1 MSHFVSAIKKIVSVY
16 VTTKHR
22 RLLSLL
28 QRGRKSLPQLSLKSP
43 MYFIPGSFVLPTV
56 SNLNSEVTQF
66 DVEENIGHLM
76 TLARIALEKGEVDKA
91 EAILEMGI
99 KICEEYQTYFAM
111 PYMYDIL
118 ASISF
123 AMGNY
128 KRAETLL
135 VQVIEKM
142 IQLGMPEYDTQI
154 VDFKLRL
161 SRIYS
166 VKNENTLAEIGFRN
180 CLRTQE
186 MKIENGDTSTKTG
199 MLYINSMFWYDMP
212 YSLHKIK
219 NNEYKTAKKLIDD
232 AYSYST
238 KIKGLSPY
246 QEMIILYTLAD
257 LNTQMEEFDVAL
269 QNMQSAIL
277 LGKGIGSL
285 DLPKCY
291 LKLGKIYIKLG
302 STTTAKHW
310 LTEASTLADLFND
323 REVYEDAEAT
333 LREITDGTSYF
344 SRTTKV
350 SLKDVNKTE

>member
-1 MSHFVSAIKKIVSVY
+1 MSHLIKAIKQIVPVY
-16 VTTKHR
+16 VTTNHR

-28 QRGRKSLPQLSLKSP
+28 QRKRIKLPQIRLKSP

-56 SNLNSEVTQF
+56 SCSLNSEVTQF

-111 PYMYDIL
+111 SYMYDIL

-128 KRAETLL
+128 NRAETLL

-142 IQLGMPEYDTQI
+142 IQLGVPEYDTQI

-186 MKIENGDTSTKTG
+186 TKIENGDTSTKTG
-199 MLYINSMFWYDMP
+199 MLYINSMFWY
-212 YSLHKIK
+212 SLHKVK

-302 STTTAKHW
+302 STSVAEHW

-333 LREITDGTSYF
+333 LREITDGTTYF

-350 SLKDVNKTE
+350 SLKDVSETE

>member
-1 MSHFVSAIKKIVSVY
+1 MSQLISAIKKIVPVY
-16 VTTKHR
+16 VATKHR

-28 QRGRKSLPQLSLKSP
+28 RRKRIKLPQLRLKSP
-43 MYFIPGSFVLPTV
+43 MCFIPGSFVLPTV
-56 SNLNSEVTQF
+56 SSLNSEVTQF

-128 KRAETLL
+128 NRAETLL

-142 IQLGMPEYDTQI
+142 IQLGVPEYDTQI

-186 MKIENGDTSTKTG
+186 TKIENGDTSTKTG
-199 MLYINSMFWYDMP
+199 MLYINSMFC
-212 YSLHKIK
+212 
-219 NNEYKTAKKLIDD
+219 
-232 AYSYST
+232 YST

-302 STTTAKHW
+302 SNSAAEHW

-350 SLKDVNKTE
+350 SLKDVNETE